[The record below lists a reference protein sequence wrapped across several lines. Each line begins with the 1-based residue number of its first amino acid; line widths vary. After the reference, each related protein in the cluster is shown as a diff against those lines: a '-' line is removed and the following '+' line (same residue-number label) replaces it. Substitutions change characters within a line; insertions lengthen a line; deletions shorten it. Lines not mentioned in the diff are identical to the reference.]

1 MQRPGPVVQ
10 QPSLWASFSA
20 WHASLPLWTGT
31 VFAVCCCLS
40 VLGFV
45 LGIQTPSVCL
55 SPYLVLRGVQFWRLF
70 TAPLFHIGF
79 MHVALNMMAW
89 TQLGPSLER
98 LVGTLQFVWLT
109 LVFAALGGLL
119 HSLAGVSGGSH
130 ECAVGL
136 SGVIFSLVVVDSHL
150 TPTATRTLFGIVN
163 VSTRWYPL
171 ALLAALQ
178 LLLPSASVLGHLAG
192 VLVGYAYC
200 WGYLNWAVLSPTAV
214 NTLERA
220 RCLAA
225 VVSRPNVVLATGLP
239 DPHGGGLPRWI
250 TAPGGDSPGLRMP
263 GWLHR
268 TVAQAQ
274 AAVGV
279 APSPGSGP
287 SNSGGGGAA
296 SFNGRSRT
304 LGGREGHGE
313 VLPAV
318 MPQPPSAVHPV
329 THVHAA
335 AVSATEARARAARAA
350 EARLMQTAG
359 GGHSPP
365 AASAVASAASG
376 VLPTGQTRLDATPP
390 GLAQLVAMEFDEA
403 LARDALVATHGDL
416 SAAIERLVP
425 RADLH

>member
-1 MQRPGPVVQ
+1 MVQ
-10 QPSLWASFSA
+10 QPSLWASFAA
-20 WHASLPLWTGT
+20 WHASLPLWTGA
-31 VFAVCCCLS
+31 VFAVCCSLS
-40 VLGFV
+40 VLSFV
-45 LGIQTPSVCL
+45 LGIRSPSVCL
-55 SPYLVLRGVQFWRLF
+55 SPYLVLVGGQVWRLF
-70 TAPLFHIGF
+70 TAPLFHIGL

-98 LVGTLQFVWLT
+98 LVGTVQFIWLT
-109 LVFAALGGLL
+109 LVFATLGGLL
-119 HSLAGVSGGSH
+119 HSLAGVSGGGR

-214 NTLERA
+214 NTLERT
-220 RCLAA
+220 RYMTM
-225 VVSRPNVVLATGLP
+225 VVSRPNAVLSAGLP

-250 TAPGGDSPGLRMP
+250 TASGGDGVGLRMP

-279 APSPGSGP
+279 TPSAGP
-287 SNSGGGGAA
+287 SNSGGGGGAA
-296 SFNGRSRT
+296 TFNGRSRT
-304 LGGREGHGE
+304 LGREGQGE
-313 VLPAV
+313 GPAGGG
-318 MPQPPSAVHPV
+318 MQPPPSAGQPH
-329 THVHAA
+329 
-335 AVSATEARARAARAA
+335 AVSAAEARARAARAA
-350 EARLMQTAG
+350 EMRAAG
-359 GGHSPP
+359 GSHSPP
-365 AASAVASAASG
+365 AASAVASAVAG
-376 VLPTGQTRLDATPP
+376 VLPVGQVRLDATPP
-390 GLAQLVAMEFDEA
+390 GLAQLVAMDFDEA
-403 LARDALVATHGDL
+403 QARAALVATHGDVN
-416 SAAIERLVP
+416 AAVERLVNA
-425 RADLH
+425 RD